1 MLKCNFII
9 FLAPLWTLCKLGNS
23 GARLRKFSRLCFVV
37 DDDPSKKDLFNL
49 NHRYGSA
56 AVASALLLVTVDGS
70 HHGKILELQVIH
82 KCGLFHTHLH
92 EKCFLNDFKKFV
104 CLFVC
109 SRVV

>member
-1 MLKCNFII
+1 MLRCNFII

-82 KCGLFHTHLH
+82 KCGLFHTQLH
-92 EKCFLNDFKKFV
+92 KEMKNDFSMISNTKE
-104 CLFVC
+104 
-109 SRVV
+109 

>member
-1 MLKCNFII
+1 MRHETIEMVCAHVPKSREP
-9 FLAPLWTLCKLGNS
+9 PLQRGGVLG
-23 GARLRKFSRLCFVV
+23 ALVQRH
-37 DDDPSKKDLFNL
+37 LFNL

-92 EKCFLNDFKKFV
+92 KKHFQ
-104 CLFVC
+104 
-109 SRVV
+109 

>member
-1 MLKCNFII
+1 MGCVVLLNVDSQFETI
-9 FLAPLWTLCKLGNS
+9 FAI
-23 GARLRKFSRLCFVV
+23 
-37 DDDPSKKDLFNL
+37 

-92 EKCFLNDFKKFV
+92 KKIFSMISNILKKLWR
-104 CLFVC
+104 CKK
-109 SRVV
+109 